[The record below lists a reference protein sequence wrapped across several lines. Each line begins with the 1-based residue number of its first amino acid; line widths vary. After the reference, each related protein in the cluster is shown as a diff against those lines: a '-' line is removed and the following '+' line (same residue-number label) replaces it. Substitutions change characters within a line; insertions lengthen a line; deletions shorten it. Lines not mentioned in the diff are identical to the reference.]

1 MKIGRIRNCFEGFN
15 VDMYIHAGRE
25 REEKN
30 NIPKIMVRLT
40 EKLKEKLKNC
50 IFWVRLN
57 NSMSNLTEGER

>member
-30 NIPKIMVRLT
+30 NVPKIIVCLI
-40 EKLKEKLKNC
+40 EKLKEKLLKLH
-50 IFWVRLN
+50 IL
-57 NSMSNLTEGER
+57 SKA